1 MSRRKITPDTSPGRA
16 PTIAPNVAS
25 AATPAAG
32 LGTAPAIEMHGI
44 TRVFEGSERAVLDHL
59 DLVVERGEFLAI
71 IGPSGSGKS
80 TLLNAIGLLD
90 TPTSGTYSLF
100 GKNTEGLSDRER
112 DEMRR
117 DHLGFIFQSSNM
129 LLDETSTTNA
139 SMGLR
144 VQGVPYGERLQRTE
158 ETLEFLGL
166 SDRASI
172 RTRYL
177 SGGEKQRCAIARAL
191 ATRPP
196 LILADEPT
204 GNLDSHNSAKV
215 IEILQRINATGC
227 TVLVI
232 THDPEVAAAARR
244 VIRIEDGQLH
254 EQSRADL
261 VIRIEDGQ
269 LHEQSRADLATVPVA
284 EVPVAEAVPATT
296 DTPAEA
302 TVGAP
307 VDAPATLAVGE
318 KPATHRR
325 GSFLTDDS
333 IEAISALT
341 SRPLRT
347 LLLGLS
353 FALGVGG
360 LISASG
366 MSESASYQVNQRLLG
381 SEQSTLYISDRD
393 NDQNMLGTYR
403 QGESAQNVADR
414 ISALDYVK
422 NTGFVSSVAPA
433 DVRITRFSPYED
445 EPKTAIGLSSTSK
458 TRLEQIGARMNPE
471 TLRALEQMNSTLT
484 QQNVADRERAE
495 QLSGAIVS
503 VSAARAL
510 GIIPEDKAADNATT
524 EPRPGELPA
533 VEYGIKLGGLPQVA
547 PGVSIWVE
555 GQLMPVIGLFDPG
568 NSGYEFRNT
577 VIVSPG
583 TLQRTGRGQVTYI
596 AETERGYGK
605 AVAKAIPLTLKPAE
619 PSQINV
625 ETPSDLQSLRASIAS
640 DLGLYV
646 GVLSGILLV
655 LASLSAA
662 TAMYL
667 SVQSRTAEIALRR
680 AIGSSKWL
688 IARIFLMEGVMLG
701 VLGGSIGACSGMIAT
716 IILSLVQGWQAV
728 LSPGFVVL
736 GVGVGALTG
745 LVSSA
750 YPAWVASRKSP
761 ADAMRG

>member
-1 MSRRKITPDTSPGRA
+1 MSRHHGIPERA
-16 PTIAPNVAS
+16 PDGMTAPQVRGEAAGLDTVPNIAPN
-25 AATPAAG
+25 TDPN
-32 LGTAPAIEMHGI
+32 TAPAIEMRGI
-44 TRVFEGSERAVLDHL
+44 TRIFEGSDRPVLDRL

-144 VQGVPYGERLQRTE
+144 VQGVPYSERLQRTE

-244 VIRIEDGQLH
+244 VIRIEDGRLH
-254 EQSRADL
+254 EQSRAD
-261 VIRIEDGQ
+261 
-269 LHEQSRADLATVPVA
+269 SATVPVA
-284 EVPVAEAVPATT
+284 EVVSAAT
-296 DTPAEA
+296 DTPTEA
-302 TVGAP
+302 PVGAP
-307 VDAPATLAVGE
+307 ATFAPGE

-393 NDQNMLGTYR
+393 NDENVLGTYR

-484 QQNVADRERAE
+484 QQNVADRERSE

-524 EPRPGELPA
+524 EPRPGELPT

-547 PGVSIWVE
+547 PGVSIWVD

-568 NSGYEFRNT
+568 NSGYEFRNS

-605 AVAKAIPLTLKPAE
+605 AVAKAIPLALKPAE

-716 IILSLVQGWQAV
+716 IILSLVQGWQAI

>member
-1 MSRRKITPDTSPGRA
+1 MSRHHGIPERA
-16 PTIAPNVAS
+16 PDGMTAPQGRGEAVGLDTAPTPAPN
-25 AATPAAG
+25 
-32 LGTAPAIEMHGI
+32 TAPAIEMRGI
-44 TRVFEGSERAVLDHL
+44 TRIFEGSDRPVLDHL

-144 VQGVPYGERLQRTE
+144 VQGVPYAERLQRTE

-244 VIRIEDGQLH
+244 VIRIEDGRLH
-254 EQSRADL
+254 EQSRTD
-261 VIRIEDGQ
+261 
-269 LHEQSRADLATVPVA
+269 STTVPAA
-284 EVPVAEAVPATT
+284 EVVPAVA
-296 DTPAEA
+296 DTPTEA
-302 TVGAP
+302 PVGAP
-307 VDAPATLAVGE
+307 ASLAPGE

-484 QQNVADRERAE
+484 QENVADRERAE

-524 EPRPGELPA
+524 EPRPGELPT
-533 VEYGIKLGGLPQVA
+533 VDYGIKLGGLPQVA
-547 PGVSIWVE
+547 PGVSIWVD
-555 GQLMPVIGLFDPG
+555 GQLIPVIGLFDPG
-568 NSGYEFRNT
+568 NSGYEFRNS

-605 AVAKAIPLTLKPAE
+605 AVAKAIPLALKPAE

-716 IILSLVQGWQAV
+716 IILSLVQGWQAI

>member
-1 MSRRKITPDTSPGRA
+1 MSRRKITPDKSPGRA
-16 PTIAPNVAS
+16 PTPAPNVAP
-25 AATPAAG
+25 AATPTAG
-32 LGTAPAIEMHGI
+32 IGTAPAIEMRGI
-44 TRVFEGSERAVLDHL
+44 TRVFEGSDRPVLDHL

-244 VIRIEDGQLH
+244 VIRIEDGRLH
-254 EQSRADL
+254 EQSRAD
-261 VIRIEDGQ
+261 
-269 LHEQSRADLATVPVA
+269 SATA
-284 EVPVAEAVPATT
+284 PVAEAVPVAG
-296 DTPAEA
+296 DTPTEVPAS
-302 TVGAP
+302 AP
-307 VDAPATLAVGE
+307 VDAPASLAPGE

-484 QQNVADRERAE
+484 QQNVADRERSE

>member
-1 MSRRKITPDTSPGRA
+1 MSRRKRTPDASPGRA
-16 PTIAPNVAS
+16 PTVAPNVAS

-32 LGTAPAIEMHGI
+32 LDIALDTMPTTAPAIEMHGI
-44 TRVFEGSERAVLDHL
+44 TRIFEGSERAVLDNL

-244 VIRIEDGQLH
+244 VIRIEDGRLH
-254 EQSRADL
+254 EQSRAD
-261 VIRIEDGQ
+261 
-269 LHEQSRADLATVPVA
+269 SATVPVT
-284 EVPVAEAVPATT
+284 EAVPAAT
-296 DTPAEA
+296 DTPAET
-302 TVGAP
+302 TVETP
-307 VDAPATLAVGE
+307 VEAPASLAPGE

-484 QQNVADRERAE
+484 QQNVADRERSE

-510 GIIPEDKAADNATT
+510 GILPEDKAADNATT

-555 GQLMPVIGLFDPG
+555 GQLMPVVGLFDPG

>member
-1 MSRRKITPDTSPGRA
+1 MSRHHGIPERA
-16 PTIAPNVAS
+16 PDGMTAPQGRGE
-25 AATPAAG
+25 AAG
-32 LGTAPAIEMHGI
+32 LDTVPNTDSKTAPAIEMRGI
-44 TRVFEGSERAVLDHL
+44 TRIFEGSDRPVLDHL

-261 VIRIEDGQ
+261 
-269 LHEQSRADLATVPVA
+269 ATVS
-284 EVPVAEAVPATT
+284 VAEAVPATT
-296 DTPAEA
+296 ATLAEA

-307 VDAPATLAVGE
+307 VDAPTGLAPGE
-318 KPATHRR
+318 KPAAHRR

-484 QQNVADRERAE
+484 QQNVADRERSE

-547 PGVSIWVE
+547 PGVSIWVD
-555 GQLMPVIGLFDPG
+555 GQLMPVVGLFDPG
-568 NSGYEFRNT
+568 NGGYEFRNS

-619 PSQINV
+619 LSQINV

-736 GVGVGALTG
+736 GVDVGALTG

>member
-1 MSRRKITPDTSPGRA
+1 MSRRKITPERA
-16 PTIAPNVAS
+16 PDGMTAPRIRGE
-25 AATPAAG
+25 AAG
-32 LGTAPAIEMHGI
+32 LDALPNTAPAIEMRGI
-44 TRVFEGSERAVLDHL
+44 TRIFEGSDRPVLDHL

-144 VQGVPYGERLQRTE
+144 VQGVPYSERLQRTE

-254 EQSRADL
+254 EQS
-261 VIRIEDGQ
+261 
-269 LHEQSRADLATVPVA
+269 HADLATVPVA
-284 EVPVAEAVPATT
+284 EVPIAT
-296 DTPAEA
+296 DTQAEA

-307 VDAPATLAVGE
+307 VDASASLAPGE

-484 QQNVADRERAE
+484 QQNVADRERSE

-547 PGVSIWVE
+547 PGVSIWVD
-555 GQLMPVIGLFDPG
+555 GQLMPVVGLFDPG

>member
-16 PTIAPNVAS
+16 PTVAPNVAS

-144 VQGVPYGERLQRTE
+144 VQGVPYSERLQRTE

-244 VIRIEDGQLH
+244 VIRIEDGRLH
-254 EQSRADL
+254 EQSRAD
-261 VIRIEDGQ
+261 
-269 LHEQSRADLATVPVA
+269 SATA
-284 EVPVAEAVPATT
+284 PVAEAVPVAG
-296 DTPAEA
+296 DTPTEVPAS
-302 TVGAP
+302 AP
-307 VDAPATLAVGE
+307 VDAPASLAPGE

-484 QQNVADRERAE
+484 QQNVADRERSE

-533 VEYGIKLGGLPQVA
+533 VDYGIKLGGLPQVA

>member
-1 MSRRKITPDTSPGRA
+1 MSRRKRTPDASPGRA
-16 PTIAPNVAS
+16 PTVAPNVAS

-44 TRVFEGSERAVLDHL
+44 TRVFEGSERAVLDRL

-144 VQGVPYGERLQRTE
+144 VQGVPYSERLQRTE

-244 VIRIEDGQLH
+244 VIRIEDG
-254 EQSRADL
+254 R
-261 VIRIEDGQ
+261 

-284 EVPVAEAVPATT
+284 EVPIAT

-307 VDAPATLAVGE
+307 AGLAPGE

-484 QQNVADRERAE
+484 QQNVADRERSE

-510 GIIPEDKAADNATT
+510 GILPEDKAADNATT

-533 VEYGIKLGGLPQVA
+533 VDYGIKLGGLPQVA
-547 PGVSIWVE
+547 PGVSIWVD
-555 GQLMPVIGLFDPG
+555 GQLMPVVGLFDPG

>member
-1 MSRRKITPDTSPGRA
+1 MSRHHGIPERA
-16 PTIAPNVAS
+16 PDGMTAPQVRGE
-25 AATPAAG
+25 AAG
-32 LGTAPAIEMHGI
+32 LDTAPNTNPNTAPAIEMRGI
-44 TRVFEGSERAVLDHL
+44 TRIFEGSDRPVLDHL

-244 VIRIEDGQLH
+244 VIRIEDGRLH
-254 EQSRADL
+254 EQSRA
-261 VIRIEDGQ
+261 E
-269 LHEQSRADLATVPVA
+269 LAAVPVA
-284 EVPVAEAVPATT
+284 GAVPAAT
-296 DTPAEA
+296 DTPTEA
-302 TVGAP
+302 PVGAP
-307 VDAPATLAVGE
+307 VDASASLAPGE

-445 EPKTAIGLSSTSK
+445 EPKTAIGLNSTSK

-484 QQNVADRERAE
+484 QENVADRQRAE

-547 PGVSIWVE
+547 PGVSIWVD

-568 NSGYEFRNT
+568 NSGYEFRNS

-605 AVAKAIPLTLKPAE
+605 AVAKAIPLALKPAE

>member
-1 MSRRKITPDTSPGRA
+1 MSRHHGIPERA
-16 PTIAPNVAS
+16 PNGMTAPHGRGE
-25 AATPAAG
+25 AAG
-32 LGTAPAIEMHGI
+32 LDTAPAIEMRGI
-44 TRVFEGSERAVLDHL
+44 TRIFEGSDRPVLDHL

-144 VQGVPYGERLQRTE
+144 VQGVPYSERLQRTE

-244 VIRIEDGQLH
+244 VIRIEDGRLH
-254 EQSRADL
+254 EQGRTDS
-261 VIRIEDGQ
+261 V
-269 LHEQSRADLATVPVA
+269 TVPVA
-284 EVPVAEAVPATT
+284 EVVSSVA

-302 TVGAP
+302 TV
-307 VDAPATLAVGE
+307 DAPANAPASLAPGE
-318 KPATHRR
+318 KPAAHRR

-547 PGVSIWVE
+547 PGVSIWVD
-555 GQLMPVIGLFDPG
+555 GQLMPVVGLFDPG

>member
-16 PTIAPNVAS
+16 PTVAPNVAS

-44 TRVFEGSERAVLDHL
+44 TRIFEGSERAVLDHL

-144 VQGVPYGERLQRTE
+144 VQGVPYSERLQRTE

-261 VIRIEDGQ
+261 
-269 LHEQSRADLATVPVA
+269 ATVPVA
-284 EVPVAEAVPATT
+284 EVPIAT

-307 VDAPATLAVGE
+307 AGLAPGE
-318 KPATHRR
+318 KPAMHRR

-422 NTGFVSSVAPA
+422 NTGFISSVAPA

-484 QQNVADRERAE
+484 QQNVADRERSE

-533 VEYGIKLGGLPQVA
+533 VDYGIKLGGLPQVA
-547 PGVSIWVE
+547 PGVSIWVD

-596 AETERGYGK
+596 TETERGYGK

>member
-1 MSRRKITPDTSPGRA
+1 MSRRKRTPDASPGRA
-16 PTIAPNVAS
+16 PTVAPNVAS

-32 LGTAPAIEMHGI
+32 LGTAPAIEMRGI
-44 TRVFEGSERAVLDHL
+44 TRIFEGSDRPVLDHL

-144 VQGVPYGERLQRTE
+144 VQGVPYSERLQRTE

-244 VIRIEDGQLH
+244 VIRIEDGRLH
-254 EQSRADL
+254 EQSRAD
-261 VIRIEDGQ
+261 
-269 LHEQSRADLATVPVA
+269 SATVPAA
-284 EVPVAEAVPATT
+284 EVVSAAT
-296 DTPAEA
+296 DTPTEA
-302 TVGAP
+302 PVGAP
-307 VDAPATLAVGE
+307 ATFAPGE

-445 EPKTAIGLSSTSK
+445 EPKTAIGLNSTSK

-484 QQNVADRERAE
+484 QENVADRERSE

-524 EPRPGELPA
+524 EPRPGELPT

-547 PGVSIWVE
+547 PGVSIWVD

-568 NSGYEFRNT
+568 NSGYEFRNS

-583 TLQRTGRGQVTYI
+583 ALQRTGRGQVTYI

-605 AVAKAIPLTLKPAE
+605 AVAKAIPLALKPAE

>member
-1 MSRRKITPDTSPGRA
+1 MSRRNRIPERA
-16 PTIAPNVAS
+16 PDAMTAPRIRGDAAEHDVALD
-25 AATPAAG
+25 TMPN
-32 LGTAPAIEMHGI
+32 TAPAIEMRAI
-44 TRVFEGSERAVLDHL
+44 TRIFEGSERPVLDHL

-112 DEMRR
+112 DEIRR

-129 LLDETSTTNA
+129 LLDETSMTNA

-144 VQGVPYGERLQRTE
+144 VQGVPYSERLQRTE

-244 VIRIEDGQLH
+244 VIRIEDGRLH
-254 EQSRADL
+254 EQSRAD
-261 VIRIEDGQ
+261 
-269 LHEQSRADLATVPVA
+269 SAT
-284 EVPVAEAVPATT
+284 VPVAEAVPVAA

-302 TVGAP
+302 TVDAP
-307 VDAPATLAVGE
+307 VSLAPGE
-318 KPATHRR
+318 KPASHRR

-393 NDQNMLGTYR
+393 NDQNVLGTYR

-484 QQNVADRERAE
+484 RENVADRERAE

-524 EPRPGELPA
+524 EPRPGELPT

-547 PGVSIWVE
+547 PGVSIWVD

-583 TLQRTGRGQVTYI
+583 KLQRTGRGQVTYI

-716 IILSLVQGWQAV
+716 IMLSLVQGWQAI

>member
-1 MSRRKITPDTSPGRA
+1 MSRRKRTPDASPGR
-16 PTIAPNVAS
+16 APNVAS

-144 VQGVPYGERLQRTE
+144 VQGVPYSERLQRTE

-244 VIRIEDGQLH
+244 VIRIEDG
-254 EQSRADL
+254 R
-261 VIRIEDGQ
+261 

-284 EVPVAEAVPATT
+284 EVVPVAQ
-296 DTPAEA
+296 DS
-302 TVGAP
+302 P
-307 VDAPATLAVGE
+307 VDASASLAPGE

-484 QQNVADRERAE
+484 QQNVADRERSE

>member
-1 MSRRKITPDTSPGRA
+1 MTTPRIGGE
-16 PTIAPNVAS
+16 
-25 AATPAAG
+25 AAG

-44 TRVFEGSERAVLDHL
+44 TRIFEGSERAVLDHL

-244 VIRIEDGQLH
+244 VIRIEDGRLH
-254 EQSRADL
+254 EQSRAD
-261 VIRIEDGQ
+261 
-269 LHEQSRADLATVPVA
+269 SATVPVA
-284 EVPVAEAVPATT
+284 EVPVAEVPAAT
-296 DTPAEA
+296 DTPAET
-302 TVGAP
+302 TVETP
-307 VDAPATLAVGE
+307 VEAPAGLAPGE

-555 GQLMPVIGLFDPG
+555 GQLMPVVGLFDPG

>member
-16 PTIAPNVAS
+16 PTVAPNVAS

-244 VIRIEDGQLH
+244 VIRIEDGRLH
-254 EQSRADL
+254 EQSRAD
-261 VIRIEDGQ
+261 
-269 LHEQSRADLATVPVA
+269 SAT
-284 EVPVAEAVPATT
+284 VPVAEAVPVAT
-296 DTPAEA
+296 DTPAET

-307 VDAPATLAVGE
+307 VDASASLAPGE

-484 QQNVADRERAE
+484 QQNVADRERSE

-524 EPRPGELPA
+524 EPRPGEMP
-533 VEYGIKLGGLPQVA
+533 VVDYGIKLGGLPQVA
-547 PGVSIWVE
+547 PGVSIWVD
-555 GQLMPVIGLFDPG
+555 GQLMPVVGLFDPG

>member
-1 MSRRKITPDTSPGRA
+1 MSRRKRTPDASPGRA
-16 PTIAPNVAS
+16 PTVAPNVAS

-44 TRVFEGSERAVLDHL
+44 TRIFEGSERAVLDNL

-244 VIRIEDGQLH
+244 VIRIEDGRLH
-254 EQSRADL
+254 EQSRAD
-261 VIRIEDGQ
+261 
-269 LHEQSRADLATVPVA
+269 SATVPVA
-284 EVPVAEAVPATT
+284 EVVPVAQ
-296 DTPAEA
+296 DS
-302 TVGAP
+302 P
-307 VDAPATLAVGE
+307 VDAPASLAPGE

-484 QQNVADRERAE
+484 QENVADRERAE

-510 GIIPEDKAADNATT
+510 GILPEDKAADNATT

-533 VEYGIKLGGLPQVA
+533 VDYGIKLGGLPQVA
-547 PGVSIWVE
+547 PGVSIWVD
-555 GQLMPVIGLFDPG
+555 GQLMPVVGLFDPG
-568 NSGYEFRNT
+568 NSGYEFRNM

>member
-1 MSRRKITPDTSPGRA
+1 MSRRKRTPDASPGRA
-16 PTIAPNVAS
+16 PTVAPNVAS

-44 TRVFEGSERAVLDHL
+44 TRVFEGSERAVLDRL

-144 VQGVPYGERLQRTE
+144 VQGVPYSERLQRTE

-244 VIRIEDGQLH
+244 VIRIEDGRLH
-254 EQSRADL
+254 EQSRTD
-261 VIRIEDGQ
+261 
-269 LHEQSRADLATVPVA
+269 STTVSVA
-284 EVPVAEAVPATT
+284 EVVPVVQDSPA
-296 DTPAEA
+296 
-302 TVGAP
+302 
-307 VDAPATLAVGE
+307 DAPTSLAPGE

-484 QQNVADRERAE
+484 QQNVADRERSE

-524 EPRPGELPA
+524 EPRPGEMPA
-533 VEYGIKLGGLPQVA
+533 VDYGIKLGGLPQVA
-547 PGVSIWVE
+547 PGVSIWVD
-555 GQLMPVIGLFDPG
+555 GQLMPVVGLFDPG

>member
-1 MSRRKITPDTSPGRA
+1 MSRRKRTPDASPGRA
-16 PTIAPNVAS
+16 PTVAPNVAS

-144 VQGVPYGERLQRTE
+144 VQGVPYSERLQRTE

-244 VIRIEDGQLH
+244 VIRIEDGRLH
-254 EQSRADL
+254 EQSRSD
-261 VIRIEDGQ
+261 
-269 LHEQSRADLATVPVA
+269 SATVPLT
-284 EVPVAEAVPATT
+284 EVVSAAT
-296 DTPAEA
+296 DT
-302 TVGAP
+302 P
-307 VDAPATLAVGE
+307 VDAPASLAPGE
-318 KPATHRR
+318 KPATHRS

-484 QQNVADRERAE
+484 QENVADRQRAE

-524 EPRPGELPA
+524 EPRPGELPT
-533 VEYGIKLGGLPQVA
+533 VDYGIKLGGLPQVA

-605 AVAKAIPLTLKPAE
+605 AVAKAIPLALKPAE

>member
-244 VIRIEDGQLH
+244 VIRIEDG
-254 EQSRADL
+254 R
-261 VIRIEDGQ
+261 

-284 EVPVAEAVPATT
+284 EAPVAEAVPAAT
-296 DTPAEA
+296 DTPAET

-307 VDAPATLAVGE
+307 AGLAPGE
-318 KPATHRR
+318 KPATHCR

-484 QQNVADRERAE
+484 QQNVADRERSE

-533 VEYGIKLGGLPQVA
+533 VDYGIKLGGLPQVA
-547 PGVSIWVE
+547 PGVSIWVD
-555 GQLMPVIGLFDPG
+555 GQLMPVVGLFDPG

-596 AETERGYGK
+596 TETERGYGK

>member
-1 MSRRKITPDTSPGRA
+1 
-16 PTIAPNVAS
+16 
-25 AATPAAG
+25 
-32 LGTAPAIEMHGI
+32 MHGI

-144 VQGVPYGERLQRTE
+144 VQGVPYSERLQRTE

-244 VIRIEDGQLH
+244 VIRIEDGRLH
-254 EQSRADL
+254 EQSRAD
-261 VIRIEDGQ
+261 
-269 LHEQSRADLATVPVA
+269 SATA
-284 EVPVAEAVPATT
+284 PVAEAVPVAG
-296 DTPAEA
+296 DTPTEVPAS
-302 TVGAP
+302 AP
-307 VDAPATLAVGE
+307 VDAPASLAPGE

-403 QGESAQNVADR
+403 QGEYAQNVADR

-484 QQNVADRERAE
+484 QQNVADRERSE

-533 VEYGIKLGGLPQVA
+533 VDYGIKLGGLPQVA

-745 LVSSA
+745 LVSLA

>member
-244 VIRIEDGQLH
+244 VIRIEDGRLH
-254 EQSRADL
+254 EQSRAD
-261 VIRIEDGQ
+261 
-269 LHEQSRADLATVPVA
+269 SAT
-284 EVPVAEAVPATT
+284 VPVAEAVPVAT

-307 VDAPATLAVGE
+307 VDAPASLAPGE

-393 NDQNMLGTYR
+393 NDENVLGTYR

-524 EPRPGELPA
+524 EPRPGEMP
-533 VEYGIKLGGLPQVA
+533 VVDYGIKLGGLPQVA
-547 PGVSIWVE
+547 PGVSIWVD
-555 GQLMPVIGLFDPG
+555 GQLMPVVGLFDPG

>member
-1 MSRRKITPDTSPGRA
+1 MSRRKRTPDASPGRA
-16 PTIAPNVAS
+16 PTVAPNVAS

-44 TRVFEGSERAVLDHL
+44 TRVFEGSERAVLDRL

-117 DHLGFIFQSSNM
+117 DHLGFVFQSSNM

-204 GNLDSHNSAKV
+204 GNLDSHNSAKG
-215 IEILQRINATGC
+215 IEIRQRINATGC

-244 VIRIEDGQLH
+244 VIRIEDG
-254 EQSRADL
+254 R
-261 VIRIEDGQ
+261 

-284 EVPVAEAVPATT
+284 EVVPVAQ
-296 DTPAEA
+296 DS
-302 TVGAP
+302 P
-307 VDAPATLAVGE
+307 VDASASLAPGE

-484 QQNVADRERAE
+484 QQNVADRERSE

-510 GIIPEDKAADNATT
+510 GILPEDKAADNATT

-547 PGVSIWVE
+547 PGVSIWVD
-555 GQLMPVIGLFDPG
+555 GQLMPVVGLFDPG

-596 AETERGYGK
+596 TETERGYGK

>member
-144 VQGVPYGERLQRTE
+144 VQGVPYSERLQRTE

-244 VIRIEDGQLH
+244 VIRIEDGRLH
-254 EQSRADL
+254 EQSRAD
-261 VIRIEDGQ
+261 
-269 LHEQSRADLATVPVA
+269 SATA
-284 EVPVAEAVPATT
+284 PVAEAVPVAG
-296 DTPAEA
+296 DTPTEVPAS
-302 TVGAP
+302 AP
-307 VDAPATLAVGE
+307 VDAPASLAPGE

-484 QQNVADRERAE
+484 LENVADRERAE

-510 GIIPEDKAADNATT
+510 GILPEDKAADNATT

-533 VEYGIKLGGLPQVA
+533 VDYGIKLGGLPQVA
-547 PGVSIWVE
+547 PGVSIWVD
-555 GQLMPVIGLFDPG
+555 GQLMPVVGLFDPG

-596 AETERGYGK
+596 TETERGYGK

>member
-1 MSRRKITPDTSPGRA
+1 MSRRKRTPDASPGRA
-16 PTIAPNVAS
+16 PTVAPNVAS

-244 VIRIEDGQLH
+244 VIRIEDGRLH
-254 EQSRADL
+254 EQSRAD
-261 VIRIEDGQ
+261 
-269 LHEQSRADLATVPVA
+269 SAT
-284 EVPVAEAVPATT
+284 VPVAEAVPVAT
-296 DTPAEA
+296 DTPAET

-307 VDAPATLAVGE
+307 VDASASLAPGE

-484 QQNVADRERAE
+484 QQNVADRERSE

-510 GIIPEDKAADNATT
+510 GILPEDKAADNATT

-533 VEYGIKLGGLPQVA
+533 VDYGIKLGGLPQVA
-547 PGVSIWVE
+547 PGVSIWVD
-555 GQLMPVIGLFDPG
+555 GQLMPVVGLFDPG

>member
-244 VIRIEDGQLH
+244 VIRIEDGRLH
-254 EQSRADL
+254 EQGRTDS
-261 VIRIEDGQ
+261 
-269 LHEQSRADLATVPVA
+269 VA
-284 EVPVAEAVPATT
+284 VSVVT

-302 TVGAP
+302 TV
-307 VDAPATLAVGE
+307 DAPANAPVSLAPGE

-445 EPKTAIGLSSTSK
+445 EPKTAIGLSSASK

-484 QQNVADRERAE
+484 LQNVADRERAE

-510 GIIPEDKAADNATT
+510 GIIPEDKAADNATA
-524 EPRPGELPA
+524 EPRPGEMP
-533 VEYGIKLGGLPQVA
+533 VVDYGIKLGGLPQVA
-547 PGVSIWVE
+547 PGVSIWVD

>member
-1 MSRRKITPDTSPGRA
+1 MSRRKITPDKSPGRA
-16 PTIAPNVAS
+16 PTPAPNVAP
-25 AATPAAG
+25 AATPTAG
-32 LGTAPAIEMHGI
+32 IGTAPAIEMRGI
-44 TRVFEGSERAVLDHL
+44 TRVFEGSDRPVLDHL

-144 VQGVPYGERLQRTE
+144 VQGVPYSERLQRTE

-244 VIRIEDGQLH
+244 VIRIEDGRLH

-261 VIRIEDGQ
+261 V
-269 LHEQSRADLATVPVA
+269 T
-284 EVPVAEAVPATT
+284 VPVAEAVSSVA

-307 VDAPATLAVGE
+307 ANAPATLAVGE

-547 PGVSIWVE
+547 PGVSIWVD

>member
-244 VIRIEDGQLH
+244 VIRIEDGRLH
-254 EQSRADL
+254 EQSRAD
-261 VIRIEDGQ
+261 
-269 LHEQSRADLATVPVA
+269 SAT
-284 EVPVAEAVPATT
+284 VPVAEAVPVAT
-296 DTPAEA
+296 DTPAET

-307 VDAPATLAVGE
+307 VDASASLAPGE

-393 NDQNMLGTYR
+393 NDENVLGTYR

-484 QQNVADRERAE
+484 QQNVADRERSE

>member
-16 PTIAPNVAS
+16 PTVAPNVAS

-59 DLVVERGEFLAI
+59 NLVVERGEFLAI

-244 VIRIEDGQLH
+244 VIRIEDG
-254 EQSRADL
+254 R
-261 VIRIEDGQ
+261 

-284 EVPVAEAVPATT
+284 EAVPVAT

-307 VDAPATLAVGE
+307 VDATTSLAPGE

-484 QQNVADRERAE
+484 QQNVADRERSE

-533 VEYGIKLGGLPQVA
+533 VDYGIKLGGLPQVA

-596 AETERGYGK
+596 TETERGYGK

>member
-1 MSRRKITPDTSPGRA
+1 MSRRNRIPERA
-16 PTIAPNVAS
+16 PDGVTAPRIRGE
-25 AATPAAG
+25 AAG
-32 LGTAPAIEMHGI
+32 LEAMPNTAPAIEMHGI
-44 TRVFEGSERAVLDHL
+44 TRVFEGSERPVLDHL

-144 VQGVPYGERLQRTE
+144 VQGVPYSERLQRTE

-254 EQSRADL
+254 EQSRTD
-261 VIRIEDGQ
+261 
-269 LHEQSRADLATVPVA
+269 SVA
-284 EVPVAEAVPATT
+284 VSVVT

-307 VDAPATLAVGE
+307 AGLAPGE

-471 TLRALEQMNSTLT
+471 TLRALEQMNSPLTL
-484 QQNVADRERAE
+484 QNVADRERAE

-510 GIIPEDKAADNATT
+510 GIIPEDKAADNATA
-524 EPRPGELPA
+524 EPRPGEMP
-533 VEYGIKLGGLPQVA
+533 VVDYGIKLGGLPQVA
-547 PGVSIWVE
+547 PGVSIWVD

>member
-1 MSRRKITPDTSPGRA
+1 MSRRKRTPDASPGRA
-16 PTIAPNVAS
+16 PTVAPNVAS

-144 VQGVPYGERLQRTE
+144 VQGVPYSERLQRTE

-254 EQSRADL
+254 EQSRAD
-261 VIRIEDGQ
+261 
-269 LHEQSRADLATVPVA
+269 SATVPVA
-284 EVPVAEAVPATT
+284 EVAT

-302 TVGAP
+302 TVDASAGLAP
-307 VDAPATLAVGE
+307 GE

-484 QQNVADRERAE
+484 QQNVADRERSE

-524 EPRPGELPA
+524 EPRPGEMP
-533 VEYGIKLGGLPQVA
+533 VVDYGIKLGGLPQVA
-547 PGVSIWVE
+547 PGVSIWVD
-555 GQLMPVIGLFDPG
+555 GQLMPVVGLFDPG

>member
-1 MSRRKITPDTSPGRA
+1 MSRRHRNPERA
-16 PTIAPNVAS
+16 PDGMT
-25 AATPAAG
+25 TPQGRGEAAG
-32 LGTAPAIEMHGI
+32 LDTAPAIEMRGI
-44 TRVFEGSERAVLDHL
+44 TRIFEGSDRPVLDHL

-144 VQGVPYGERLQRTE
+144 VQGVPYSERLQRTE

-244 VIRIEDGQLH
+244 VIRIEDG
-254 EQSRADL
+254 R
-261 VIRIEDGQ
+261 

-284 EVPVAEAVPATT
+284 EVVPVAQDNPA
-296 DTPAEA
+296 
-302 TVGAP
+302 
-307 VDAPATLAVGE
+307 DAPAGLAPGE
-318 KPATHRR
+318 KPTAHRR

-484 QQNVADRERAE
+484 QQNVADRERSE

-547 PGVSIWVE
+547 PGVSIWVD
-555 GQLMPVIGLFDPG
+555 GQLMPVVGLFDPG
-568 NSGYEFRNT
+568 NGGYEFRNS

>member
-1 MSRRKITPDTSPGRA
+1 MSRRPRIPEQASDGVTAPQGRGE
-16 PTIAPNVAS
+16 
-25 AATPAAG
+25 AAG
-32 LGTAPAIEMHGI
+32 LDTVPNTAPNTAPAIEMRGI
-44 TRVFEGSERAVLDHL
+44 TRIFEGSERPVLDHL

-191 ATRPP
+191 ATRPL

-244 VIRIEDGQLH
+244 VIRIEDGRLH
-254 EQSRADL
+254 EQSRSD
-261 VIRIEDGQ
+261 
-269 LHEQSRADLATVPVA
+269 SATVPAA
-284 EVPVAEAVPATT
+284 EVVPTAT
-296 DTPAEA
+296 DTPTE
-302 TVGAP
+302 
-307 VDAPATLAVGE
+307 APATLAPGE
-318 KPATHRR
+318 KPTAHRR

-471 TLRALEQMNSTLT
+471 TLRALEQMNATLT
-484 QQNVADRERAE
+484 QENVADRERSE

-524 EPRPGELPA
+524 EPRPGEMP
-533 VEYGIKLGGLPQVA
+533 VVDYGIKLGGLPQVA
-547 PGVSIWVE
+547 PGVSIWVD

-701 VLGGSIGACSGMIAT
+701 VLGGSIGACAGMIAT
-716 IILSLVQGWQAV
+716 IILSLVQGWQAI

>member
-1 MSRRKITPDTSPGRA
+1 MSRHHGIPERA
-16 PTIAPNVAS
+16 PDDMT
-25 AATPAAG
+25 TPQGRGEAAG
-32 LGTAPAIEMHGI
+32 LDTAPAIEMRGI
-44 TRVFEGSERAVLDHL
+44 TRIFEGSDRPVLDHL

-144 VQGVPYGERLQRTE
+144 VQGVPYSERLQRTE

-244 VIRIEDGQLH
+244 VIRIEDGRLH
-254 EQSRADL
+254 EQSRAD
-261 VIRIEDGQ
+261 
-269 LHEQSRADLATVPVA
+269 SATVPVA
-284 EVPVAEAVPATT
+284 EVVPAVA
-296 DTPAEA
+296 DT
-302 TVGAP
+302 P
-307 VDAPATLAVGE
+307 VDAPAPVDAAASLAPGE
-318 KPATHRR
+318 KPAAHRR

-445 EPKTAIGLSSTSK
+445 EPKTAIGLNSTSK

-484 QQNVADRERAE
+484 QENVADRERSE

-524 EPRPGELPA
+524 EPRPGELPT
-533 VEYGIKLGGLPQVA
+533 VDYGIKLGGLPQVA
-547 PGVSIWVE
+547 PGVSIWVD

-568 NSGYEFRNT
+568 NSGYEFRNS

-605 AVAKAIPLTLKPAE
+605 AVAKAIPLALKPAE

-716 IILSLVQGWQAV
+716 IILSLVQGWQAI

>member
-1 MSRRKITPDTSPGRA
+1 MSRRKRTPDASPGRA
-16 PTIAPNVAS
+16 PTVAPNVAS

-44 TRVFEGSERAVLDHL
+44 TRVFEGSERAVLDRL

-244 VIRIEDGQLH
+244 VIRIEDG
-254 EQSRADL
+254 R
-261 VIRIEDGQ
+261 

-284 EVPVAEAVPATT
+284 EVVPVAQ
-296 DTPAEA
+296 DS
-302 TVGAP
+302 P
-307 VDAPATLAVGE
+307 VDASASLAPGE

-484 QQNVADRERAE
+484 QQNVADRERSE

-547 PGVSIWVE
+547 PGVSIWVD
-555 GQLMPVIGLFDPG
+555 GQLMPVVGLFDPG

-596 AETERGYGK
+596 TETERGYGK

>member
-1 MSRRKITPDTSPGRA
+1 MR
-16 PTIAPNVAS
+16 
-25 AATPAAG
+25 
-32 LGTAPAIEMHGI
+32 GI
-44 TRVFEGSERAVLDHL
+44 TRVFEGSDRPVLDHL

-144 VQGVPYGERLQRTE
+144 VQGVPYSERLQRTE

-244 VIRIEDGQLH
+244 VIRIEDGRLH

-261 VIRIEDGQ
+261 V
-269 LHEQSRADLATVPVA
+269 T
-284 EVPVAEAVPATT
+284 VPVAEAVSSVA

-307 VDAPATLAVGE
+307 ANAPATLAVGE

-510 GIIPEDKAADNATT
+510 GILPEDKAADNATT

-533 VEYGIKLGGLPQVA
+533 VDYGIKLGGLPQVA

>member
-1 MSRRKITPDTSPGRA
+1 MSRHHGIPERA
-16 PTIAPNVAS
+16 PDDMTTPQGRGEAAGLDTVPNIAPN
-25 AATPAAG
+25 TDPN
-32 LGTAPAIEMHGI
+32 TAPAIEMRGI
-44 TRVFEGSERAVLDHL
+44 TRIFEGSDRPVLDRL

-144 VQGVPYGERLQRTE
+144 VQGVPYSERLQRTE

-244 VIRIEDGQLH
+244 VIRIEDGRLH
-254 EQSRADL
+254 EQSRAD
-261 VIRIEDGQ
+261 
-269 LHEQSRADLATVPVA
+269 SATVPVA
-284 EVPVAEAVPATT
+284 EAMPAAT

-302 TVGAP
+302 A
-307 VDAPATLAVGE
+307 VDAPAGLAPGE

-445 EPKTAIGLSSTSK
+445 EPKTAISLNSTSK

-524 EPRPGELPA
+524 EPRPGEMP
-533 VEYGIKLGGLPQVA
+533 VVDYGIKLGGLPQVA
-547 PGVSIWVE
+547 PGVSIWVD
-555 GQLMPVIGLFDPG
+555 GQLMPVVGLFDPG
-568 NSGYEFRNT
+568 NSGYEFRNS

-583 TLQRTGRGQVTYI
+583 KLQRTGRGQVTYI
-596 AETERGYGK
+596 TETERGYGK

-662 TAMYL
+662 TSMYL

-716 IILSLVQGWQAV
+716 IILSLVQGWQAI

>member
-80 TLLNAIGLLD
+80 PLLNAIGLLD

-144 VQGVPYGERLQRTE
+144 VQGVPYSERLQRTE
-158 ETLEFLGL
+158 ETLELLGL

-261 VIRIEDGQ
+261 
-269 LHEQSRADLATVPVA
+269 AT
-284 EVPVAEAVPATT
+284 VPVAEAVPVAT

-307 VDAPATLAVGE
+307 VDATTSLAPGE

-445 EPKTAIGLSSTSK
+445 EPKTATGLSSTSK

-484 QQNVADRERAE
+484 QQNVADRERSE

-524 EPRPGELPA
+524 EPRPGALPA
-533 VEYGIKLGGLPQVA
+533 VDYGIKLGGLPQVA

>member
-144 VQGVPYGERLQRTE
+144 VQGVPYSERLQRTE

-244 VIRIEDGQLH
+244 VIRIEDGRLH
-254 EQSRADL
+254 EQSRTD
-261 VIRIEDGQ
+261 
-269 LHEQSRADLATVPVA
+269 SAT
-284 EVPVAEAVPATT
+284 VPVAEAVPVAT
-296 DTPAEA
+296 DTPAET

-307 VDAPATLAVGE
+307 VDASASLAPGE

-484 QQNVADRERAE
+484 QQNVADRERSE

-533 VEYGIKLGGLPQVA
+533 VDYGIKLGGLPQVA

>member
-1 MSRRKITPDTSPGRA
+1 MSRHHKIPERA
-16 PTIAPNVAS
+16 PDGMT
-25 AATPAAG
+25 TPRIRGEAAG
-32 LGTAPAIEMHGI
+32 LDTAPNTAPDTAPAIEMRGI
-44 TRVFEGSERAVLDHL
+44 TRIFEGSDRPVLDHL

-144 VQGVPYGERLQRTE
+144 VQGVPYSERLQRTE

-244 VIRIEDGQLH
+244 VIRIEDGRLH
-254 EQSRADL
+254 EQSRA
-261 VIRIEDGQ
+261 E
-269 LHEQSRADLATVPVA
+269 LATAPVA
-284 EVPVAEAVPATT
+284 EVVPAVA
-296 DTPAEA
+296 DTPTEA
-302 TVGAP
+302 PVGAP
-307 VDAPATLAVGE
+307 VGAPASLASGE

-484 QQNVADRERAE
+484 QENVADRERSE

-524 EPRPGELPA
+524 EPRPGELPT

-547 PGVSIWVE
+547 PGVSIWVD

-568 NSGYEFRNT
+568 NSGYEFRNS

-605 AVAKAIPLTLKPAE
+605 AVAKAIPLALKPAE

-701 VLGGSIGACSGMIAT
+701 VLGGSIGACAGMIAT
-716 IILSLVQGWQAV
+716 IILSLVQGWQAI